1 MNVISMGDK
10 NNIREAAGADV
21 AVKTGHG
28 IIKAIYATQGDRTWI
43 IRDGTD
49 ATGELVA
56 TIATTITSTVS
67 MPYVNHPVNTG
78 IFIDNT
84 VAGTVGTIQVI
95 YE

>member
-1 MNVISMGDK
+1 MGDK

-28 IIKAIYATQGDRTWI
+28 IIKSIYATQGDRTWI
-43 IRDGTD
+43 VRDGTS
-49 ATGELVA
+49 AAGALVV
-56 TIATTITSTVS
+56 TVSTTITSMYS
-67 MPYVNHPVNTG
+67 APYINHPVNTG

-84 VAGTVGTIQVI
+84 VAGTVGTIVVI